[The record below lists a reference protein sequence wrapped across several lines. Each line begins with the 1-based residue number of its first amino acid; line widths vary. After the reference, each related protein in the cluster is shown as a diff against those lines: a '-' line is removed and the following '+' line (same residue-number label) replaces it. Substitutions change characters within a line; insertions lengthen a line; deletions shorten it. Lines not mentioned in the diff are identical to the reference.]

1 MRKYIGP
8 FLFLY
13 LNGQMSKEGNRK
25 PNPACRIWH
34 YILKSEK
41 PNLQK
46 WAVSEDFC
54 LPTRFCCRRWVRGEY
69 ATIKRARRRI
79 LRCSTAV
86 TQIRIQ
92 FREQKRDIVAVMRDE
107 VVANVKRRVTKQ

>member
-54 LPTRFCCRRWVRGEY
+54 LPTRFCCRRWVKGHAEGAGAIQSAPGRPWLRY
-69 ATIKRARRRI
+69 FRRE
-79 LRCSTAV
+79 AAGP
-86 TQIRIQ
+86 
-92 FREQKRDIVAVMRDE
+92 VAYFWGLLLPLV
-107 VVANVKRRVTKQ
+107 